1 MRGLRIV
8 AIALANVVTLA
19 AAPPA
24 SADRPPLVQPFVS
37 VDAPIVVLLHARV
50 IDGTGAAPRENQTIV
65 VRNGRIAAL
74 AGGKVAIPSGARIVD
89 VAGKT
94 IIPGLVGMHEHLFW
108 PPKMTPSPTMFE
120 ESFFV
125 PQPYSFPRLYLA
137 AGVTTA
143 RTAGSVSPY
152 TDLAVKRQIDAG
164 KAPGPRLDITG
175 PYIEGPHPMFVQFA
189 PQADV
194 AGVRRLVDYW
204 AAEGVTS
211 FKIYNVVTK
220 EQLTAAIDAAHAHH
234 LKVAGHLCSVGF
246 RDAAAAGIDS
256 LEHGLLVDTEL
267 VDGKKPDE
275 CPPQAILSFAKAEID
290 SPAVQA
296 IIHDL
301 VAHHVAV
308 TSTLAVFEGFLGKP
322 IDPRA
327 LPLMIDEARKSVERG
342 HALRGMSAGFLGPL
356 IKKEEAFERAF
367 VKAGGL
373 LLAGCDPTGDGSVL
387 AGFGDQRNL
396 ELLVDGGFTP
406 LEAIHIA
413 TQNGAT
419 FLGRDDVGTI
429 APGKRADLVVIDGNP
444 ARDIHDIEKVET
456 VFKDGVGYDSKKL
469 IDAVRGNVGLR

>member
-1 MRGLRIV
+1 MRAL
-8 AIALANVVTLA
+8 AIAVVAAVTLV
-19 AAPPA
+19 AAPSLFA
-24 SADRPPLVQPFVS
+24 QRPPLVQPFVS
-37 VDAPIVVLLHARV
+37 VDAPTVVLVHARV
-50 IDGTGAAPRENQTIV
+50 IDGTGAAPREGQTIV
-65 VRNGRIAAL
+65 IRDGRIAAVG
-74 AGGKVAIPSGARIVD
+74 AGKVAIPPGARIID
-89 VAGKT
+89 LAGKSV
-94 IIPGLVGMHEHLFW
+94 IPGLVGMHEHLFW
-108 PPKMTPSPTMFE
+108 APKMINGPTMLA

-143 RTAGSVSPY
+143 RTAGSISPY

-164 KAPGPRLDITG
+164 QAPGPRFDISG
-175 PYIEGPHPMFVQFA
+175 PYIEGAHPIFVQFA

-211 FKIYNVVTK
+211 FKIYNVVTR
-220 EQLTAAIDAAHAHH
+220 EQLAAAIDAAHAHH

-267 VDGKKPDE
+267 TDGKKPDE
-275 CPPQAILSFAKAEID
+275 CPPHAILSLAKIEVA
-290 SPAVQA
+290 SPPVQA

-308 TSTLAVFEGFLGKP
+308 TSTLAVFDGFLGKP

-327 LPLMIDEARKSVERG
+327 MPLVVGEARKSVESG
-342 HALRGMSAGFLGPL
+342 HALRGMSAGLLGPL
-356 IKKEEAFERAF
+356 VKKEQEFERAF

-396 ELLVDGGFTP
+396 ELLVEGGFSP
-406 LEAIHIA
+406 IEAIHIA
-413 TQNGAT
+413 TQNGAR
-419 FLGRDDVGTI
+419 FLERDDIGVI
-429 APGKRADLVVIDGNP
+429 AAGKRADLVVVDGNP